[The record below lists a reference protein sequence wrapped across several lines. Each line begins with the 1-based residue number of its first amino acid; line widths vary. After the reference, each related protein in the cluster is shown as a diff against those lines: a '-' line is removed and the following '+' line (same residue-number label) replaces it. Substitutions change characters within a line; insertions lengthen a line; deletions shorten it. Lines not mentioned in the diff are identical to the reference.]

1 MYCIATQK
9 TQRQPLCN
17 LLTQNNNVQPA
28 HFAKSRGNKLAC
40 KDPNKN
46 KLACAELGIATT
58 N

>member
-1 MYCIATQK
+1 MF
-9 TQRQPLCN
+9 N
-17 LLTQNNNVQPA
+17 LHILLKA
-28 HFAKSRGNKLAC
+28 EAIKLAC